1 MGMPMSDQSILMVA
15 AEAREFRGILR
26 NCGNTERLDWP
37 VDFAQS
43 ASWNG
48 LRLVC
53 VANGPGFLLAGR
65 AVRIAGERDCFRA
78 VVSTGFCGALDPELV
93 TGDVLEVS
101 RVIDVLNEVTYPC
114 RKTTGGPVRLSRA
127 ALASID
133 RVAESSEEKAELR
146 AVTAAHAVEME
157 AAEVARYAAGADIP
171 FYCFRAIS
179 DTAEHS
185 FDIHLNALRD
195 SEGRFARKRIVWEAL
210 TVEPWRRIPGLVAL
224 DRNCRLAEDRL
235 GEFFANCHFA

>member
-1 MGMPMSDQSILMVA
+1 MSEQSILMVA
-15 AEAREFRGILR
+15 SEAREFRGILR
-26 NCGNTERLDWP
+26 NCGKTNRLDWP

-43 ASWNG
+43 AMWNG

-53 VANGPGFLLAGR
+53 VANGPGFHLVGR
-65 AVRIAGERDCFRA
+65 AVRIAGERECFRA
-78 VVSTGFCGALDPELV
+78 VVSTGFCGALDPELA

-101 RVIDVLNEVTYPC
+101 RVIDVLRQVTYAC
-114 RKTTGGPVRLSRA
+114 RETTGGSARLSRA
-127 ALASID
+127 ALASMD
-133 RVAESSEEKAELR
+133 RVAESSQEKAELR
-146 AVTAAHAVEME
+146 SSTSAHAVEME
-157 AAEVARYAAGADIP
+157 AAEVARYAAEAAIP

-185 FDIHLNALRD
+185 FDIHLNAHRD

-210 TVEPWRRIPGLVAL
+210 TVQPWRRVPGLIAL
-224 DRNCRLAEDRL
+224 DRNCRLAENRL